1 MTLLALS
8 ITILLLALLA
18 YRAFQ
23 RALRVDRFKSR
34 FQSLYP
40 PSETVTWL
48 ARPGQ
53 RPLLAHLYKPS
64 GWHHTD
70 QRPCIVLFFG
80 GAWRVGSAWQF
91 APFAQRLCALGAVVV
106 LPEYRIK
113 SRDRS
118 TVDEAVSDGFAVMD
132 KVRESADC
140 LGIDLARISVGG
152 GSAGGH
158 LAAWIATARRPN
170 ASQAADAFKPA
181 ALLLFNPAVN
191 FSIDPLAYKGY
202 SRRQKFS
209 ARALAKLS
217 ALDPMPHLGR
227 GHPDT
232 LILHGDQDQL
242 VPVDKVEGYAA
253 ALREQGA
260 AVVMTIYP
268 GRHHAFFN
276 PTNSLDDFESSCT
289 NLIDFL
295 SERDLIDSPLERTH
309 S

>member
-1 MTLLALS
+1 MTLLIPLIA
-8 ITILLLALLA
+8 TLLLALLA

-23 RALRVDRFKSR
+23 RALRVDRFKTR
-34 FQSLYP
+34 FESLYP

-53 RPLLAHLYKPS
+53 RPLLAHLYKPD

-91 APFAQRLCALGAVVV
+91 APFAQRLCALGAVVI

-118 TVDEAVSDGFAVMD
+118 TVDEAVVDGFPVMD
-132 KVRESADC
+132 KVCESADC

-158 LAAWIATARRPN
+158 LAAWIAAGVRPN
-170 ASQAADAFKPA
+170 AAEATQGYKPA

-217 ALDPMPHLGR
+217 ALDPMAHLR
-227 GHPDT
+227 WGHPDT

-242 VPVDKVEGYAA
+242 VPVDKVQGYAA
-253 ALREQGA
+253 ALRDRGA
-260 AVVMTIYP
+260 AVVMTLYP

-276 PTNSLDDFESSCT
+276 PTNSLDDFESSCK
-289 NLIDFL
+289 NVVAFL
-295 SERDLIDSPLERTH
+295 SERDLIESKVERIH

>member
-106 LPEYRIK
+106 
-113 SRDRS
+113 
-118 TVDEAVSDGFAVMD
+118 
-132 KVRESADC
+132 
-140 LGIDLARISVGG
+140 
-152 GSAGGH
+152 
-158 LAAWIATARRPN
+158 
-170 ASQAADAFKPA
+170 QAADAFKPA

>member
-1 MTLLALS
+1 
-8 ITILLLALLA
+8 
-18 YRAFQ
+18 
-23 RALRVDRFKSR
+23 
-34 FQSLYP
+34 
-40 PSETVTWL
+40 
-48 ARPGQ
+48 
-53 RPLLAHLYKPS
+53 
-64 GWHHTD
+64 
-70 QRPCIVLFFG
+70 
-80 GAWRVGSAWQF
+80 
-91 APFAQRLCALGAVVV
+91 
-106 LPEYRIK
+106 
-113 SRDRS
+113 
-118 TVDEAVSDGFAVMD
+118 MD
-132 KVRESADC
+132 TVRESADC

-217 ALDPMPHLGR
+217 ALDPMPHLGG

>member
-118 TVDEAVSDGFAVMD
+118 TVDEAVTDGFAVMNT
-132 KVRESADC
+132 VRESADC

-152 GSAGGH
+152 GSAGGGI
-158 LAAWIATARRPN
+158 WQP
-170 ASQAADAFKPA
+170 
-181 ALLLFNPAVN
+181 
-191 FSIDPLAYKGY
+191 G
-202 SRRQKFS
+202 SRRQDARTRLRQPTPSNQRHCFCSIQPSTFQLTPSLTKATADGKNFQRRRSRNS
-209 ARALAKLS
+209 ARS
-217 ALDPMPHLGR
+217 TPCC
-227 GHPDT
+227 
-232 LILHGDQDQL
+232 I
-242 VPVDKVEGYAA
+242 
-253 ALREQGA
+253 
-260 AVVMTIYP
+260 
-268 GRHHAFFN
+268 
-276 PTNSLDDFESSCT
+276 
-289 NLIDFL
+289 
-295 SERDLIDSPLERTH
+295 
-309 S
+309 

>member
-1 MTLLALS
+1 MTLLLLS
-8 ITILLLALLA
+8 ITTLLLALLA
-18 YRAFQ
+18 YRALQ
-23 RALRVDRFKSR
+23 RALRADPFKKR
-34 FQSLYP
+34 FQNLYP
-40 PSETVTWL
+40 PSKTVTWL
-48 ARPGQ
+48 SRQGR
-53 RPLLAHLYKPS
+53 RPLLAHLYQPAD
-64 GWHHTD
+64 WHHTD
-70 QRPCIVLFFG
+70 KRPCIVLFFG

-91 APFAQRLCALGAVVV
+91 APFAARLCALGAVVV

-118 TVDEAVSDGFAVMD
+118 TVEEAVVDGFTVID
-132 KVRESADC
+132 KIRQSADC

-158 LAAWIATARRPN
+158 LAAWIATGRHPN
-170 ASQAADAFKPA
+170 GSHAADGFKPSS
-181 ALLLFNPAVN
+181 LLLFNPAVN
-191 FSIDPLAYKGY
+191 FPIDASAYKGY

-217 ALDPMPHLGR
+217 ALDPMLHLES

-253 ALREQGA
+253 ALQKQGA
-260 AVVMTIYP
+260 AVAMTIYP

-276 PTNSLDDFESSCT
+276 QTNSLDDFESSCAS
-289 NLIDFL
+289 LINFL
-295 SERDLIDSPLERTH
+295 TERDLIDSKVEPTH